1 MADYLCTKFLVTKT
15 EFNHFIAL
23 QDNCP
28 FMANTYQQDF
38 DADGVGDI
46 CDNCKWDH
54 NTFQE
59 DTDGDK
65 KGDACDE
72 DIDNDGTSYK
82 EKNSVKIQES
92 ASKND

>member
-1 MADYLCTKFLVTKT
+1 
-15 EFNHFIAL
+15 
-23 QDNCP
+23 
-28 FMANTYQQDF
+28 MANTFQQDF
-38 DADGVGDI
+38 DNDGVGDI

-72 DIDNDGTSYK
+72 DIDNDGTSHK
-82 EKNSVKIQES
+82 EKKNSVKI
-92 ASKND
+92 